1 MTDQTIQIIT
11 LPVEGMTCASC
22 VNRITRFLD
31 KVDGVEA
38 ANVNLATESAT
49 VRFDPTRTDI
59 EGLVAAVEAAGY
71 TAVPASDVAAPATTA
86 DAAGPTYAERHLA
99 DLRRRVTVAGI
110 LTIPLLLGLARMTVA
125 PFLPSFLTD
134 PWLQLALATPVQVYA
149 AAPFYRGAFNALRH
163 RTTDMNTL
171 VAVGTSAAYGYSV
184 AAIVAPAFFAVAGR
198 SVGDAPPLYFDT
210 AATIVTLI
218 LLGRLLEARA
228 RSHTSDAIR
237 HLIGLTP
244 RTARVVRA
252 GAELD
257 IPIEEVIAGDV
268 VLVRASERTPVD
280 GVVLDGRSAVDE
292 SMVTGES
299 MPVSKGPEDEI
310 IGGTL
315 NGSGSFT
322 YRATR
327 VGADTVLARIVRL
340 VQDAQG
346 SRAPIQRL
354 ADRVTGI
361 FVPIVIA
368 VATLTFVVW
377 FVAGPAPA
385 FNLALL
391 NTIAVLIIACPCA
404 LGLATP
410 TSIIT
415 GTGKGAEHG
424 ILFRNAEALER
435 LQAVTT
441 VVLDKTGT
449 LTEGKP
455 RVTDVVLASASASG
469 SGLAAVSSASASAG
483 SAAVS
488 AGLTERELLR
498 LAAAAERGSE
508 HPLGEAIVRHVG
520 DEGIAATTATEFVAT
535 PGDGVSALV
544 DGRSVR
550 VGRAGFVGVE
560 ASMPLVAEAERLAR
574 LGRSPVFVSIDGRPA
589 GLIAIA
595 DPLKEGSAAAVAE
608 LRRLGLTVTMLT
620 GDGETTARAIATEA
634 GVEQVI
640 ADVRPAE
647 KAARVR
653 ALQAAGAIVAMV
665 GDGVNDAPALAS
677 ADVGIAIGTGTDIAI
692 ESAGVTLMSGDLRG
706 LVTAVALSR
715 ATMRNIR
722 QNLFWA
728 FAYNVA
734 LIPLAAGA
742 LYPFTGWLLDPVF
755 AAGAM
760 ALSSVTVVS
769 NALRLRDFRVPATR
783 RISPP
788 TLREEFS
795 R

>member
-1 MTDQTIQIIT
+1 MTDQSIRIVS

-31 KVDGVEA
+31 RVDGVEE
-38 ANVNLATESAT
+38 ANVNLATDSAT
-49 VRFDPTRTDI
+49 IRFDPSRTDVAA
-59 EGLVAAVEAAGY
+59 LVSAVEAAGY
-71 TAVPASDVAAPATTA
+71 LAVPPVESSAEADGGATGATAAA
-86 DAAGPTYAERHLA
+86 DRVESTYAERHLA
-99 DLRRRVTVAGI
+99 DVRRRLIVAAALTV
-110 LTIPLLLGLARMTVA
+110 PLLLGLARMTVA
-125 PFLPSFLTD
+125 PFLPAFLAD
-134 PWLQLALATPVQVYA
+134 PWLQLLLATPVQAYA

-184 AAIVAPAFFAVAGR
+184 AAILAPGFFAVAGR
-198 SVGDAPPLYFDT
+198 TANAAPPLYFDT

-218 LLGRLLEARA
+218 LLGRFLEARA

-237 HLIGLTP
+237 RLIDLAP
-244 RTARVVRA
+244 RTARIVRD

-257 IPIEEVIAGDV
+257 LPIGDVVAGDV
-268 VLVRASERTPVD
+268 VLVRAAERIPVD
-280 GVVLDGRSAVDE
+280 GVVLIGRSAVDE

-299 MPVSKGPEDEI
+299 MPVTKAAEDGV

-322 YRATR
+322 FRATR

-340 VQDAQG
+340 VQEAQG

-354 ADRVTGI
+354 ADAVTGV
-361 FVPIVIA
+361 FVPFVIVVAA
-368 VATLTFVVW
+368 VTFIVW

-410 TSIIT
+410 TSIIV
-415 GTGKGAEHG
+415 GTGKGAEQG
-424 ILFRNAEALER
+424 ILFRNAESLER
-435 LQAVTT
+435 LRSVTA

-449 LTEGKP
+449 LTEGRP
-455 RVTDVVLASASASG
+455 TVTDVV
-469 SGLAAVSSASASAG
+469 VG
-483 SAAVS
+483 SAAG
-488 AGLTERELLR
+488 GLTDEAVLR
-498 LAAAAERGSE
+498 LAAAVERGSE
-508 HPLGEAIVRHVG
+508 HPLGEAIVRRVR
-520 DEGIAATTATEFVAT
+520 DAGIELPAATEFNASA
-535 PGDGVSALV
+535 GDGVEALV
-544 DGRSVR
+544 EGMTVR
-550 VGRAGFVGVE
+550 VGRAGFVGVHV
-560 ASMPLVAEAERLAR
+560 AVDPSLVSQAERLAG
-574 LGRSPVFVSIDGRPA
+574 LGRTVMFIAVDGRPV
-589 GLIAIA
+589 GLVAVA
-595 DPLKEGSAAAVAE
+595 DTLKPGSAAAVAE
-608 LRRLGLTVTMLT
+608 LHRLGLSVAMLT
-620 GDGETTARAIATEA
+620 GDDEQTARAIAAEA
-634 GVEQVI
+634 GIERVL

-647 KAARVR
+647 KAARICALR
-653 ALQAAGAIVAMV
+653 AEGAVVAMV
-665 GDGVNDAPALAS
+665 GDGVNDAPALAT
-677 ADVGIAIGTGTDIAI
+677 ADVGIAMGDGTDIAI
-692 ESAGVTLMSGDLRG
+692 EAAGVTLLRSDLGG
-706 LVTAVALSR
+706 LVTAIALSR

-742 LYPFTGWLLDPVF
+742 LYPFTGWLLDPIF

-769 NALRLRDFRVPATR
+769 NALRLRGFRSPAAP
-783 RISPP
+783 SMPP
-788 TLREEFS
+788 STFREEYS